1 MENPMK
7 IWIDG
12 ASRGNPGESGAGVV
26 IEESDGCVVDEI
38 SEYLGD
44 NLTNNQSEYFALINA
59 LEFCVNQGFNEVRIF
74 SDSELLVKQM
84 NGEYDV
90 NSENILNLY
99 EKARSLESKFS
110 EIEYNHVPRNEN
122 EAADSLANKAI
133 EEG

>member
-1 MENPMK
+1 MEDA
-7 IWIDG
+7 IRVWIDG
-12 ASRGNPGESGAGVV
+12 ASRGNPGKSGVGIV
-26 IEESDGCVVDEI
+26 IRDSDGDVLDEI

-44 NLTNNQSEYFALINA
+44 DLTNNQSEYSALINA
-59 LEFCVNQGFNEVRIF
+59 LEFCVDQDFNEVRIY

-99 EKARSLESKFS
+99 EEAKSLESEFS
-110 EIEYNHVPRNEN
+110 EVEYNHVPRNEN
-122 EAADSLANKAI
+122 EVADDLANKAI